1 MADIKI
7 SQLYQ
12 ANQIART
19 DQLPIIVG
27 TSNPAP
33 CNWNTKRATVEMIVS
48 GGFSNSAISR
58 SIADGI
64 LQSSASLSVVNLW
77 TSSLSESVQA
87 INIWSGSVNDSIA
100 YINAWT
106 GSNTSSFAGTSSYA
120 LVAERAL
127 YVFNLQE
134 VTTAGNVTTTSI
146 DLRASLMNGQS
157 VSAVGLFS
165 HAQGNTTIAQGQHSH
180 AEGQFTTAV
189 GASSHAEGQSTK
201 AIGLASHAEG
211 QTTTAIGN
219 YSHAEGFNTT
229 AVGIASH
236 ARGRDTITSL
246 VADYSNTSGRGTVS
260 NAAYQTV
267 VGQYNI
273 PLTGESAFVIGNGAN
288 SGAPSNLLY
297 ADDQKVQI
305 TGSLDVTGSIILS
318 TLKDCINDAAATA
331 AGVPLWGLYR
341 NNNVIS
347 IRVQP

>member
-1 MADIKI
+1 
-7 SQLYQ
+7 
-12 ANQIART
+12 
-19 DQLPIIVG
+19 
-27 TSNPAP
+27 
-33 CNWNTKRATVEMIVS
+33 MIVS

-77 TSSLSESVQA
+77 TSSLSQSVQA

-146 DLRASLMNGQS
+146 DLRASLMNGQT
-157 VSAVGLFS
+157 VSAVGSFS

-219 YSHAEGFNTT
+219 YSHAEGLNTS

-236 ARGRDTITSL
+236 ARGRDTIAL
-246 VADYSNTSGRGTVS
+246 ADYSNASGRGTIS
-260 NAAYQTV
+260 NTAYQTV

-273 PLTGESAFVIGNGAN
+273 PSSGESAFIIGNGAN

-305 TGSLDVTGSIILS
+305 TGSLDVNGPIILPA
-318 TLKDCINDAAATA
+318 LGNYINDLAAAA

-347 IRVQP
+347 IRVQ